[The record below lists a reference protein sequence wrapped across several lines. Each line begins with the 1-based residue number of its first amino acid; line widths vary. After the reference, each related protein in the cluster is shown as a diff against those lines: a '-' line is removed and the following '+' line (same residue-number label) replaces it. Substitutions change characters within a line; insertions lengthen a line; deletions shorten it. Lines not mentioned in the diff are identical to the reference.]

1 MKVVMYFNSKQS
13 QNKTKLEV
21 ASGNSNIIQ
30 VPGSKFYVCAKVL
43 HPFPI
48 FAVFL

>member
-1 MKVVMYFNSKQS
+1 MYFNYKQS

-21 ASGNSNIIQ
+21 ASGNSNIIW
-30 VPGSKFYVCAKVL
+30 VLGSKFYDYAKFL

-48 FAVFL
+48 FAVFLWWL